1 MNMKSEST
9 ESVGCPDCEQVL
21 SVIEGIQGDAAV
33 AGAVLAHVAGCED
46 CREAVGF
53 VCAAMA
59 EDRRRSAADESGLF
73 WKGVLARLVPDVAD
87 EERDALAAAG
97 GRDLVFQAACPKDD
111 KGWWRAEVA
120 LPVPGDRG
128 ENLNVSVTDA
138 QDVPLS
144 GSFVLCSVSAT
155 IDGGKGVIS
164 LEDFRRRHN
173 AGGVSFRVAGA
184 KPFLRGVPVL
194 ASLS

>member
-46 CREAVGF
+46 CRKAVSF

-59 EDRRRSAADESGLF
+59 EDRRRSVADESGLF
-73 WKGVLARLVPDVAD
+73 WKGVLSRLVSDVAD
-87 EERDALAAAG
+87 EERDALAAGG
-97 GRDLVFQAACPKDD
+97 GRDLVFQAVCPKDD

-120 LPVPGDRG
+120 MPVPGDSG
-128 ENLNVSVTDA
+128 ANLNVSVTDA
-138 QDVPLS
+138 QAVPLS
-144 GSFVLCSVSAT
+144 GCFVLCSVSAV
-155 IDGGKGVIS
+155 IEAGKGVIS

>member
-33 AGAVLAHVAGCED
+33 AGVVLAHVAGCED

-59 EDRRRSAADESGLF
+59 EDRRRSVADESGLF
-73 WKGVLARLVPDVAD
+73 WKGVLAWLVPDVAD

-120 LPVPGDRG
+120 LPVSGGSG
-128 ENLNVSVTDA
+128 ENLSVSVTDA
-138 QDVPLS
+138 RGTPLP
-144 GSFVLCSVSAT
+144 GCFVLCGMAAA